1 VGAFFGC
8 CWLRKPHFRVFRP
21 LAPMSCSLQQM
32 AMHCHNPQCESSGGT
47 EQVPLGPRPEPPLPT
62 HAGRPAGWAAR
73 AESSQVG
80 ELRLVPSCMPACQL
94 GAGSACVPLPLVLDS
109 VPKISGSDRHV
120 KIDTLK
126 TDTPINK
133 Q

>member
-1 VGAFFGC
+1 
-8 CWLRKPHFRVFRP
+8 
-21 LAPMSCSLQQM
+21 M
-32 AMHCHNPQCESSGGT
+32 
-47 EQVPLGPRPEPPLPT
+47 PLGPRPEPPLHT

-94 GAGSACVPLPLVLDS
+94 GAGSACVPLVLDS
-109 VPKISGSDRHV
+109 MAKISGSDRHV

-126 TDTPINK
+126 IDTPINK